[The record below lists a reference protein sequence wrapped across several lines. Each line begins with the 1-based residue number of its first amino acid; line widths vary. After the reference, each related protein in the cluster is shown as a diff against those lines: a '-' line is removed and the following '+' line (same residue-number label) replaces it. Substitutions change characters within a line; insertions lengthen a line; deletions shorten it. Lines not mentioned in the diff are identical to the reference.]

1 LNHGNIF
8 GRKPARKETK
18 CMRTISLWLGLALQ
32 IGCGGR
38 AASQLKISGVTVS
51 STTSSQATIHWATN
65 NASDSQVGLAPSPS
79 STFAFTPCCEPTG
92 TRSHLVVL
100 SGLTA
105 ATTYKFIARS
115 FDGATRVVSKVGE
128 FTTSEASGQNRV
140 ADSRGDRLP
149 AFPGAQG
156 AGAAS
161 VGGSGRAGGA
171 PKVYEIVNLDDQGG
185 TCNEDKC
192 SGSLRF
198 CLEGSGP
205 RTCVFRVSG
214 RISPQSRLA
223 IYNPYVTVAGQSAPG
238 GGIVLGG
245 ATQNGEVIF
254 ISTHDVVMRYLT
266 YDGNNP
272 NTPTGPETGT
282 VGFEIASGNAYNI
295 VLDHI
300 SARWWGNKAFPLL
313 SNDVGNAHNITYQW
327 ILAYEPNESHPVGV
341 GSDATAGSAF
351 LTTEIDFHHNL
362 FADIDHRVPFING
375 GRNIRWINNI
385 VYNWN
390 HYAALS
396 NGGAQID
403 YIGNKYVDGNLS
415 RDKVHEFLA
424 NGNNDDPKDLSD
436 NCIDSNPCDNPGPP
450 GLYFLNNVGRHN
462 ATATT
467 VPNDDGQIA
476 MTRQGWEGGET
487 GDRNSTGP
495 MPSNWFRKEPLPAE
509 KFPIQ
514 VDSVT
519 GLDSV
524 LPATVGNSQR
534 LDCDGNWASNR
545 DVHDARIIEQYKTRG
560 KGAAF
565 SGQFSSPAIPA
576 GAPCDSSLHDGI
588 PDAWKRA
595 HGLSLTDRELW
606 SRKAPNGYT
615 YLENYLNGTDP
626 AR

>member
-1 LNHGNIF
+1 
-8 GRKPARKETK
+8 
-18 CMRTISLWLGLALQ
+18 MRILLLGLCLALE
-32 IGCGGR
+32 IGCGGQETR
-38 AASQLKISGVTVS
+38 PLKISGVTVS
-51 STTSSQATIHWATN
+51 SISSSQATIHWATN
-65 NASDSQVGLAPSPS
+65 DPSDSQVGFAASPSPN
-79 STFAFTPCCEPTG
+79 FAFTACCDPKG
-92 TRSHLVVL
+92 TRSHLVIL

-105 ATTYKFIARS
+105 ATQYNFAARS
-115 FDGATRVVSKVGE
+115 FDGTTRAVSEIGE
-128 FTTSEASGQNRV
+128 FTTLEPSRHDAVENSR
-140 ADSRGDRLP
+140 ADGLA
-149 AFPGAQG
+149 AFPEAQG

-161 VGGSGRAGGA
+161 VGGSGRAGGV
-171 PKVYEIVNLDDQGG
+171 PKVYEIVNLDDHGG
-185 TCNEDKC
+185 ACSGDKC

-214 RISPQSRLA
+214 LITPQSRLA
-223 IYNPYVTVAGQSAPG
+223 VFNPYLTVAGQTAPG

-245 ATQNGEVIF
+245 ANQRGEVIF
-254 ISTHDVVMRYLT
+254 IATHDVVMRYLT

-272 NTPTGPETGT
+272 NTPTGPRTGT

-300 SARWWGNKAFPLL
+300 SARWWGNKAFAQL
-313 SNDVGNAHNITYQW
+313 SNDVGNDHNLTYQW
-327 ILAYEPNESHPVGV
+327 LLAYEPHIAHPVGV

-351 LTTEIDFHHNL
+351 LTTEIDFHHNM
-362 FADIDHRVPFING
+362 FANIDHRLPFING
-375 GRNIRWINNI
+375 GRNVRWINNL

-390 HYAALS
+390 QYAGLS

-415 RDKVHEFLA
+415 RERVHEFLA
-424 NGNNDDPKDLSD
+424 NGNNDDPRDLSD
-436 NCIDSNPCDNPGPP
+436 NCIGSNPCDNPGPP
-450 GLYFLNNVGRHN
+450 ALYFLNNIGRHN
-462 ATATT
+462 TTATM
-467 VPNDDGQIA
+467 VPNDSGQIA

-487 GDRNSTGP
+487 GNRNSSGP

-524 LPATVGNSQR
+524 LLATVGNSQR
-534 LDCDGNWASNR
+534 PDCDGNWASNR

-576 GAPCDSSLHDGI
+576 GTPCDSSLHDGI
-588 PDAWKRA
+588 PDAWKKSR
-595 HGLSLTDRELW
+595 GLSLTDGGLW

-615 YLENYLNGTDP
+615 YLENYLNGTNP